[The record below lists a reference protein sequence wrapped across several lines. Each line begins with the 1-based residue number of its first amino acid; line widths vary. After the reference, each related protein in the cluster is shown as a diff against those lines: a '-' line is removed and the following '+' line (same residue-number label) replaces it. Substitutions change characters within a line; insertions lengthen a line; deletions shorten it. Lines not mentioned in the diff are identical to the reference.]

1 MAQFYYF
8 TGCCGTVSPFG
19 ILSGSTAWTNFVD
32 TVGTTYSVVVGPFS
46 GCVTYSGSANSTQGR
61 FLYTQTPTFSAS
73 TCVDCIEAFPCYTP
87 TPTVTPVISAYQN
100 ECGII
105 TILPMGVECVK
116 INPSSNTSSDGQ
128 VSLLITGGTPPYNV
142 TWLNNGQTTS
152 LISGLKNGSY
162 TAVTTDYYQDFTA
175 TTVCDIFTEKDC
187 TFSGAVYSYIPT
199 SPPVDGYFYT
209 VRITGGT
216 SPGPYSIYY
225 NGLPGTRDSFLTN
238 LAYLYPS
245 TTEFA
250 TGLTLSQLTAS
261 TGVNIIITEVTSSI
275 YLYNELCGTYI
286 SLIPP
291 ITIVYQDFCLFWY
304 PNDDENST
312 KYLHFTQSG
321 FDSNNNPIW
330 VYDNDPTVTVTWS
343 STRWVLNNY
352 QYDGSRF
359 YSLPPSDVNSNP
371 PLNWDYAGGGT
382 LTVGASVGPCNITG
396 RSALP
401 VSINQP
407 TCSCDG
413 SIMFNVNL
421 DNPPFNYSIDNGVS
435 YSTSPIFTSLC
446 SGLYNLYVVDSSGN
460 TYNKTITLNKP
471 ELPTTYTVSL
481 FITDTTPVSNN
492 ISLVKSYETNVIVD
506 PPLPDGAYV
515 TFDITHNNSFY
526 SSPTS
531 GTSLLT
537 TSTVLTKNTSGITL
551 NSVVTGNTQLVN
563 TINGCQTEYVYQSDL
578 SENWYSLTLTNADTM
593 VINTTTR
600 VDKTST
606 GQCVIGYSDDT
617 YSISNISI
625 KGCDCCTLIINI

>member
-32 TVGTTYSVVVGPFS
+32 TVGTTYSVIVGPFS
-46 GCVTYSGSANSTQGR
+46 GCVTYSGSANSTQGI

-105 TILPMGVECVK
+105 TILPMGVDCVP

-128 VSLLITGGTPPYNV
+128 ISLLITGGTPPYNV
-142 TWLNNGQTTS
+142 TWLNNGQTTP
-152 LISGLKNGSY
+152 LISGLKNDSY
-162 TAVTTDYYQDFTA
+162 TAVTTDYYKDFTA
-175 TTVCDIFTEKDC
+175 TTVCDIFTKKDC
-187 TFSGAVYSYIPT
+187 TFSGAVYSYIPA

-225 NGLPGTRDSFLTN
+225 NGLPGTRDSLLTN

-245 TTEFA
+245 ITEFA
-250 TGLTLSQLTAS
+250 TGLTFSQLTAS
-261 TGVNIIITEVTSSI
+261 TGVNILITEVTSSI
-275 YLYNELCGTYI
+275 YLYNESCGTYV

-291 ITIVYQDFCLFWY
+291 ITISFKPFYLSWY
-304 PNDDENST
+304 KNGDLNNPT
-312 KYLHFTQSG
+312 YLNFTQSG

-330 VYDNDPTVTVTWS
+330 VNDIDPTVTITWTS
-343 STRWVLNNY
+343 PSWNLNNY
-352 QYDGSRF
+352 TDNGAIF
-359 YSLPPSDVNSNP
+359 YSVSPVNSNP
-371 PLNWDYAGGGT
+371 PLSWDYDGGT
-382 LTVGASVGPCNITG
+382 SSIKTSSGVGANTSVS
-396 RSALP
+396 RSVFP

-446 SGLYNLYVVDSSGN
+446 SGLYNLFVVDSSGN

-481 FITDTTPVSNN
+481 WTTDTTPVSNN

-515 TFDITHNNSFY
+515 TFDIIHNNSFY

-578 SENWYSLTLTNADTM
+578 SENWYSLTLTNADTI